1 MSNQTI
7 EKTSYGSLLETE
19 VEFMS
24 LVKRLNL
31 SIHNNSRIP
40 TVYKII
46 GELNKTLGKEG
57 DFQRIKNKYNNNV
70 LFSALYDI
78 GAIASLLPFLY
89 EKDDI
94 LLAEKIKKVC
104 SGDLYHTE
112 NQSKNQNSVVA
123 RNTLFELK
131 TLALLRRSGFQTV
144 LGDTNPDVEF
154 VFEDNTYFVECKRPN
169 GANISGNIYDAVDQL
184 EKKLSSDPR
193 DKVFGVIAISLEY
206 QFSPNKEVREI
217 QTGDQMLEELSNYLK
232 GVIELNKPFWVRSRK
247 IKDKRILGIMFT
259 VEAPY
264 IAKEEVLF
272 TTASYNVLTNIV
284 NSKSDDFM
292 RLAKCHSFLRR

>member
-1 MSNQTI
+1 MTNQTI
-7 EKTSYGSLLETE
+7 EKTSYSNLLATE
-19 VEFMS
+19 LEFMN

-31 SIHNNSRIP
+31 SIHNNSRVP
-40 TVYKII
+40 TAYKII
-46 GELNKTLGKEG
+46 DELNKTLGKED
-57 DFQRIKNKYNNNV
+57 DFQRIKNKYSNNV

-78 GAIASLLPFLY
+78 GAIASLLPFLF
-89 EKDDI
+89 EKDDV

-104 SGDLYHTE
+104 SGDLYHAE
-112 NQSKNQNSVVA
+112 NQNSVVA

-131 TLALLRRSGFQTV
+131 TLALLRKSGFQTV

-154 VFEDNTYFVECKRPN
+154 IFEDNTYFVECKRPN
-169 GANISGNIYDAVDQL
+169 GTNISGNIYDAVRQL
-184 EKKLSSDPR
+184 EKKLRSDQR
-193 DKVFGVIAISLEY
+193 DKVFGVIAMSLEY

-217 QTGDQMLEELSNYLK
+217 QTGDQMLEELSNYLRS
-232 GVIELNKPFWVRSRK
+232 VIELNKPFWVRNRK

-284 NSKSDDFM
+284 DSKSDDFM

>member
-1 MSNQTI
+1 MTNQTI
-7 EKTSYGSLLETE
+7 EKTSYSNLLATE
-19 VEFMS
+19 LEFMN

-31 SIHNNSRIP
+31 SIHNNSRVP
-40 TVYKII
+40 TAYKII
-46 GELNKTLGKEG
+46 DELNKTLGKED
-57 DFQRIKNKYNNNV
+57 DFQRIKNKYSNNV

-78 GAIASLLPFLY
+78 GAIASLLPFLF
-89 EKDDI
+89 EKDDV

-104 SGDLYHTE
+104 SGDLYHAE
-112 NQSKNQNSVVA
+112 NQNSVVA

-131 TLALLRRSGFQTV
+131 TLALLRKSGFQTV

-154 VFEDNTYFVECKRPN
+154 IFEDNTYFVECKRPN
-169 GANISGNIYDAVDQL
+169 GTNISGNIYDAVRQL
-184 EKKLSSDPR
+184 EKKLRSDQR

-217 QTGDQMLEELSNYLK
+217 QTGDQMLEELSNYLRS
-232 GVIELNKPFWVRSRK
+232 VIELNKPFWVRNRK

-284 NSKSDDFM
+284 DSKSDDFM